1 MNAFVFRRPRAAS
14 SLFPEQD
21 SLSTT
26 FEIPVGQSSPIAA
39 APIQKSTISK
49 PASRTLSRL
58 MSVEDVNETM
68 SNHFQTML
76 ETGIS
81 AIKSEMEKQMD
92 EWKQMLAGVE
102 SR

>member
-1 MNAFVFRRPRAAS
+1 
-14 SLFPEQD
+14 
-21 SLSTT
+21 
-26 FEIPVGQSSPIAA
+26 
-39 APIQKSTISK
+39 
-49 PASRTLSRL
+49 